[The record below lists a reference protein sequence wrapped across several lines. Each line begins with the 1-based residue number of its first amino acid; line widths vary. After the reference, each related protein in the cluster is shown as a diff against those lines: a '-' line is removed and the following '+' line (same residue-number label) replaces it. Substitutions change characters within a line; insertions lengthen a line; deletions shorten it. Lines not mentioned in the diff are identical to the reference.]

1 MDGLGEVGMQR
12 NILIL
17 IMAAGAAYPQ
27 QTATLTGFVS
37 DSSAGNISGAK
48 VTAVNT
54 ATQFVSVGVTNE
66 TGRFSIPYLIPG
78 SYELKVEA
86 AGFRTYVRTGID
98 LRAQESPRIDVV
110 LELGTVSES
119 INVSGAPPLLATET
133 STVIGGMSNQLFM
146 RIPLLQMRTYNVM
159 MYLPGVANPSE
170 GSFFSLGQR
179 TRSLGN
185 TLDGVSV
192 KGPVQ
197 GQPVGDATVL
207 LTGADSLQEV
217 RVLTTGV
224 PAEFGGAGSGMIIG
238 VMKSGTNQLH
248 GSAEDRYLNKTLLHR
263 RYFDQLAQPPFSYHD
278 LTGTISGPVL
288 LPKIYNGRDRTFFFF
303 GWQRQN
309 ERASETQVSNV
320 PSEAMYNGDF
330 SFGGL
335 GFPIYDPASTRQDAS
350 GTWVRDPFPGNRISP
365 SLFDPVAKAFL
376 SNNPWRPAN
385 QEGFMQATGPQQ
397 NLVQPTKNRSYR
409 SRYTWK
415 VDQQLS
421 AAHKIFVR
429 FTWNRHR
436 PWSNRGNTQFAWEL
450 LNTGAIP
457 RPTDMIGPAFSDTL
471 TISPSTINEFRVA
484 MTRYRTTNLP
494 DSYGQGWAQKLGIPN
509 VPPDT
514 FPTFNGIGYT
524 VGVGGRSQQVS
535 ENFTVSENLTKVMG
549 RHTFKM
555 GWDVVRSRSNIVAQ
569 DAPSGIYDFAG
580 ATSFPFRPN
589 TGNGFAAF
597 LLGAVQSAQFSQ
609 QRAAWLPRW
618 WQHGLYFQDDF
629 KPTRNLTL
637 NLGVRWDYE
646 SPFQTKYGQQSQFD
660 PAATDPITGRV
671 GAITHP
677 KGSLSKRDL
686 NNFQPRLG
694 LAWGFR
700 KNMVFRSSFGVT
712 TSELLAADTNV
723 AFEEYA
729 ASANIQAPPGDPRI
743 AFRLSQGPG
752 TIPYRVNPDGTVP
765 FFGTN
770 FSGRQA
776 TWIDPNMR
784 MPYIMNWAA
793 GVQYQFARAWLLET
807 SYQGASGVGL
817 LNYWDINAIP
827 LNISTDITVLNQIF
841 AATQNYKPFPQF
853 GQIRH
858 YSNYG
863 HNTYHAGTIRVEKR
877 FSHGVTLNTFYT
889 YAKALDDVDG
899 ESGVNGVDFYNRS
912 LEKGVGG
919 FDVTHRFVN
928 VFTWDLPFGVG
939 RRFLNK
945 SGWRDKVFGGW
956 MLTWADTLQS
966 GRVFGVSFAGSP
978 NRYLPGL
985 SRPNILVPMDDAL
998 VDNWN
1003 IGPNRF
1009 PTAAQNPYLKASA
1022 FGYPAAYTAGTL
1034 GRNTFRGPLLYW
1046 PQAALAKQWSIA
1058 ERVQFTIRVNS
1069 NNVVKRPQFSTPG
1082 STYNTSNLGAF
1093 GTFTGVVGN
1102 FAGVGSQFHT
1112 MIVARLEF

>member
-1 MDGLGEVGMQR
+1 MR
-12 NILIL
+12 KIRLIFVL
-17 IMAAGAAYPQ
+17 AVAGADAQ
-27 QTATLTGFVS
+27 QTATITGFVT
-37 DSSAGNISGAK
+37 DSSGANISGATA
-48 VTAVNT
+48 TAVNT
-54 ATQFVSVGVTNE
+54 ATQFVSLGVTNE
-66 TGRFSIPYLIPG
+66 TGRFQIPYLMAG
-78 SYELKVEA
+78 TYELKIEA
-86 AGFRTYVRTGID
+86 PGFRTYVRSGIE

-110 LELGTVSES
+110 LELGAVTES
-119 INVSGAPPLLATET
+119 VNVSGAPPLLGTE
-133 STVIGGMSNQLFM
+133 SATVIGGMSNELFM
-146 RIPLLQMRTYNVM
+146 RIPLMQMRSYNVM
-159 MYLPGVANPSE
+159 MYQPGVANPSE

-217 RVLTTGV
+217 RVMTTGV
-224 PAEFGGAGSGMIIG
+224 PAEFGSAGSGMIVG
-238 VMKSGTNQLH
+238 VMKSGTNRLH
-248 GSAEDRYLNKTLLHR
+248 GSGEDRYLNKTLLHR
-263 RYFDQLAQPPFSYHD
+263 RYFDQLEQPPFSYHD
-278 LTGTISGPVL
+278 LTGTIGGPVVI
-288 LPKIYNGRDRTFFFF
+288 PKLYNGRDRTFFFF

-309 ERASETQVSNV
+309 ERASETQFSNV
-320 PSEAMYNGDF
+320 PSEAMLNGDF

-335 GFPIYDPASTRQDAS
+335 GFPIYDPYSTRQDAS
-350 GTWVRDPFPGNRISP
+350 GAWVRDPFPGNRVSP

-376 SNNPWRPAN
+376 ANDPWRPAN
-385 QEGFMQATGPQQ
+385 QEGFLQAIGPQQ

-409 SRYTWK
+409 SRFTWK

-421 AAHKIFVR
+421 ASHKFFVR

-436 PWSNRGNTQFAWEL
+436 PWSNRGNTQYAWEL
-450 LNTGAIP
+450 LNTGATP
-457 RPTDMIGPAFSDTL
+457 RPTDMIGPAISDTYN
-471 TISPSTINEFRVA
+471 INPSTINEFRIA
-484 MTRYRTTNLP
+484 MTRYATSNVP
-494 DSYGQGWAQKLGIPN
+494 ISYGQGWAQKLGIPN

-514 FPTFNGIGYT
+514 FPTFNGIGYA
-524 VGVGGRSQQVS
+524 VGPGGRSRQV
-535 ENFTVSENLTKVMG
+535 TENLTISDNVTKAIN

-555 GWDVVRSRSNIVAQ
+555 GWNMIRSRSNIVAL
-569 DAPSGIYDFAG
+569 DNPSGIYDFTG
-580 ATSFPFRPN
+580 STSFPFRPN

-597 LLGAVQSAQFSQ
+597 LLGAVSSAQFSQ

-618 WQHGLYFQDDF
+618 WQHGFFFQDDF

-637 NLGVRWDYE
+637 NLGLRWDYE
-646 SPFQTKYGQQSQFD
+646 SPFKTKFGQQSQFD
-660 PAATDPITGRV
+660 PAATDPISGRL

-677 KGSLSKRDL
+677 QGFLSKRDL

-694 LAWGFR
+694 VAWSFR
-700 KNMVFRSSFGVT
+700 KDMVFRGSFGIT

-729 ASANIQAPPGDPRI
+729 ASANIQPPPGDPRI

-752 TIPYRVNPDGTVP
+752 SIPYRVNSDGTVP
-765 FFGTN
+765 FVGAN
-770 FSGRQA
+770 FTGRQA
-776 TWIDPNMR
+776 TWVDPNMR
-784 MPYIMNWAA
+784 MPYILNWSA
-793 GVQYQFARAWLLET
+793 GIQYQFASTWLLET

-817 LNYWDINAIP
+817 LNYWDTNVIP
-827 LNISTDITVLNQIF
+827 LNISTDLTVLNQIF
-841 AATQNYKPFPQF
+841 AATQNFKPYPQF

-863 HNTYHAGTIRVEKR
+863 HNSYHAATARVEKR
-877 FSHGVTLNTFYT
+877 LSQGITLNTFYT
-889 YAKALDDVDG
+889 YSKALDDVDG
-899 ESGVNGVDFYNRS
+899 ESAISGITFYNRR

-928 VFTWDLPFGVG
+928 VFAWDLPFGRG
-939 RRFLNK
+939 RRYLNK
-945 SGWRDKVFGGW
+945 GGWTDKVFGGW
-956 MLTWADTLQS
+956 LFTWADTLQS

-985 SRPNILVPMDDAL
+985 SRPNIVVPMDEAL
-998 VDNWN
+998 VADWN
-1003 IGPNRF
+1003 IGPHRF

-1022 FGYPAAYTAGTL
+1022 FAYPAAYTAGNL

-1046 PQAALAKQWSIA
+1046 PQAALAKQWMIA
-1058 ERVQFTIRVNS
+1058 ERVQFTLRVNT

-1082 STYNTSNLGAF
+1082 STYNTSNLGGF

>member
-1 MDGLGEVGMQR
+1 M
-12 NILIL
+12 
-17 IMAAGAAYPQ
+17 
-27 QTATLTGFVS
+27 
-37 DSSAGNISGAK
+37 
-48 VTAVNT
+48 
-54 ATQFVSVGVTNE
+54 
-66 TGRFSIPYLIPG
+66 
-78 SYELKVEA
+78 
-86 AGFRTYVRTGID
+86 
-98 LRAQESPRIDVV
+98 
-110 LELGTVSES
+110 ELGAVTES
-119 INVSGAPPLLATET
+119 VNVSGAPPLLATE
-133 STVIGGMSNQLFM
+133 SATVIGGMSNELFM
-146 RIPLLQMRTYNVM
+146 RIPLMQMRSYNVM
-159 MYLPGVANPSE
+159 MYQPGVANPSE

-217 RVLTTGV
+217 RVMTTGV
-224 PAEFGGAGSGMIIG
+224 PAEFGSAGSGMIVG

-248 GSAEDRYLNKTLLHR
+248 GSGEDRYLNKTLLHR
-263 RYFDQLAQPPFSYHD
+263 RYFDQLEQPPFSYHD
-278 LTGTISGPVL
+278 LTGTMGGPVVI
-288 LPKIYNGRDRTFFFF
+288 PKLYNGRDRTFFFF

-309 ERASETQVSNV
+309 ERASETQFSNV
-320 PSEAMYNGDF
+320 PSEAMLNGDF

-335 GFPIYDPASTRQDAS
+335 GFPIYDPYSTRQDAS
-350 GTWVRDPFPGNRISP
+350 GAWVRDPFPGNRVSP

-376 SNNPWRPAN
+376 ANNPWRAAN
-385 QEGFMQATGPQQ
+385 QEGFLQAIGPQQ

-409 SRYTWK
+409 SRFTWK

-421 AAHKIFVR
+421 ASHKFFVR

-436 PWSNRGNTQFAWEL
+436 PWSNRGNTQYAWDL
-450 LNTGAIP
+450 LNTGATP
-457 RPTDMIGPAFSDTL
+457 RPTDMIGPAISDTYN
-471 TISPSTINEFRVA
+471 INPSTINEFRIA
-484 MTRYRTTNLP
+484 MTRYATSNVP
-494 DSYGQGWAQKLGIPN
+494 ISYGQGWAQKLGIPN

-514 FPTFNGIGYT
+514 FPTFNGIGYA
-524 VGVGGRSQQVS
+524 VGPGGRSRQV
-535 ENFTVSENLTKVMG
+535 TENLTISDNVTKVIN

-555 GWDVVRSRSNIVAQ
+555 GWNMIRSRSNIVAL
-569 DAPSGIYDFAG
+569 DNPSGIYDFSG
-580 ATSFPFRPN
+580 STSFPFRPN

-597 LLGAVQSAQFSQ
+597 LLGAVSSAQFSQ

-618 WQHGLYFQDDF
+618 WQHGFFFQDDF
-629 KPTRNLTL
+629 KPTRNLTF
-637 NLGVRWDYE
+637 NLGLRWDYE
-646 SPFQTKYGQQSQFD
+646 SPFKTKFGQQSQFD
-660 PAATDPITGRV
+660 ATATDPITGRL

-677 KGSLSKRDL
+677 QGFLSKRDL

-694 LAWGFR
+694 VAWSFR
-700 KNMVFRSSFGVT
+700 KDMVFRGSFGVT

-729 ASANIQAPPGDPRI
+729 ASANLQAPPGDPRM

-752 TIPYRVNPDGTVP
+752 TIPYRVNSDGTVP
-765 FFGTN
+765 FVGTN
-770 FSGRQA
+770 FTGRQA
-776 TWIDPNMR
+776 TWVDPNMR
-784 MPYIMNWAA
+784 MPYIMNWSA
-793 GVQYQFARAWLLET
+793 GIQYQFASTWLLET

-817 LNYWDINAIP
+817 LNYWDTNVIP
-827 LNISTDITVLNQIF
+827 LNISTDSAVLNQIF
-841 AATQNYKPFPQF
+841 AATQNFKPYPQF

-863 HNTYHAGTIRVEKR
+863 HNSYHAGTARVEKR
-877 FSHGVTLNTFYT
+877 LSHGITLNTFYT
-889 YAKALDDVDG
+889 YSKALDDVDG
-899 ESGVNGVDFYNRS
+899 ESAVSGITFYNRR

-928 VFTWDLPFGVG
+928 VFAWDLPFGRG
-939 RRFLNK
+939 RRYLNK
-945 SGWRDKVFGGW
+945 GGWTDKVFGGW
-956 MLTWADTLQS
+956 LFTWADTWQS

-985 SRPNILVPMDDAL
+985 SRPNIVVSMDEAL
-998 VDNWN
+998 VADWN

-1022 FGYPAAYTAGTL
+1022 FAYPAAYTAGNL

-1046 PQAALAKQWSIA
+1046 PQAALAKQWMIA
-1058 ERVQFTIRVNS
+1058 ERVQFTLRVNT

-1082 STYNTSNLGAF
+1082 GTYNTSNLGGF